1 MGLLVKLQNGDT
13 ALKSLKFG
21 KDRLGGG
28 SSNQPYIKN
37 PIIDNPGQLA
47 QADNDFLLRGGLR
60 APINA
65 IEDVARLTKYMFD
78 FKSPSGLL
86 FIAKQNILSRVSPK
100 TEAAEGAGY
109 AGGALNAGVYTPLS
123 TLLQA
128 GVGFTGTH
136 LNLMG
141 INPFSP
147 MTGVIEDSFLPT
159 LGLKRYEDV
168 VKRKNDASSNQLS
181 INAPTEAARAAQE
194 FLAQNP
200 FVLGLPPFAQKAY
213 DIPPPSVLAEV
224 ANRGDFS
231 NRLLNLWYGKNFNI
245 NLDTNILQYGGG
257 PGSILGVG
265 KTSIKFADNQ
275 RTGVNNPLFSTN
287 KKFFLTGGKTA
298 PSVYIEKT
306 ETGEYK
312 YIDSLNYTTLLGV
325 SKAEGLDEYQTG
337 IDPDTGILTNI
348 FGPQYPYS
356 TLSKSNPTNLSLT
369 GSSGYLVGSPRP
381 KTEINYYNLLGAS
394 KLEGLDEYQTGIDL
408 ITGLSTNIFGP
419 QYPYY
424 TLSKNNPTGQPLTGF
439 DGYQTIKP
447 YQNLTQESD
456 TTYNSPIEDILNNTY
471 DRQLLSPPQFDPN
484 GIAGDAPTFAATSN
498 NTFIPKYSS
507 DNTLRR
513 DYTNEEI
520 NANGGFL
527 WDDFNNPS
535 SNLAHKDGYLADLDK
550 NAGTYKDE
558 LGQIIVFNNGY
569 PGGISP
575 DFRLT
580 PRVKRGLPPL
590 PQSAQNTSVTGNN
603 APNYTK
609 YGTLGDGEV
618 YSRYITDNGALET
631 TTNFSERRFKTL
643 DSIYYKSS
651 DRFKSSFRDSKNLE
665 SIGNDLIQF
674 SIVPI
679 NPTDPTNTLPSFFR
693 AYIDNFSDSYK
704 ASWKSQN
711 YMGRG
716 ESFYK
721 YDSFGRD
728 ISVDFTV
735 AAESYEQM
743 KIHYVF
749 LNNLASSLAPTYTN
763 AGYLA
768 GNLHYLTVGDY
779 VYFQPGIIES
789 MGIDIADESPWAT
802 NLNYPGFEL
811 PMYLKVS
818 LKFTPIHTF
827 RPEMIWTGFEDQ
839 RKFMWQNNR

>member
-1 MGLLVKLQNGDT
+1 MGLLIKLQNGDT

-21 KDRLGGG
+21 RDRLGGG

-37 PIIDNPGQLA
+37 PIIENPGQLN

-147 MTGVIEDSFLPT
+147 MAGVIEDSFLPT

-168 VKRKNDASSNQLS
+168 VKRKNSLDSNQLAIDFPVGANRVANEPS
-181 INAPTEAARAAQE
+181 FKAPYIA
-194 FLAQNP
+194 
-200 FVLGLPPFAQKAY
+200 GLPPFAQIG
-213 DIPPPSVLAEV
+213 DISATLKTLSEV
-224 ANRGDFS
+224 ANVGTFF
-231 NRLLNLWYGKNFNI
+231 NRLLDLWYNKNFNV

-287 KKFFLTGGKTA
+287 KQFFLTGGKTA

-306 ETGEYK
+306 ETGEYT
-312 YIDSLNYTTLLGV
+312 YVDSLNYNNLLGA
-325 SKAEGLDEYQTG
+325 SKLEGLDEYQTG
-337 IDPDTGILTNI
+337 IDPVTGLITNL
-348 FGPQYPYS
+348 FGPQYPYY
-356 TLSKSNPTNLSLT
+356 TLSKDNPTNMSLT
-369 GSSGYLVGSPRP
+369 GSGGYQVGLPRP
-381 KTEINYYNLLGAS
+381 KTEVNYSNLLGAS

-408 ITGLSTNIFGP
+408 TTGLSTNIFGP

-424 TLSKNNPTGQPLTGF
+424 TLSKNNPTGQSLTGF

-471 DRQLLSPPQFDPN
+471 NRQLLSPPQFDPN

-498 NTFIPKYSS
+498 NKFIPKYSS

-520 NANGGFL
+520 NAQGGFL
-527 WDDFNNPS
+527 WDKFSNPS
-535 SNLAHKDGYLADLDK
+535 SDIAHKDGYLADMDK
-550 NAGTYKDE
+550 NAGTYKDDQ
-558 LGQIIVFNNGY
+558 GQIVVFNNGY
-569 PGGISP
+569 PGGIAP

-590 PQSAQNTSVTGNN
+590 QESAQELSLTNSASV
-603 APNYTK
+603 NYLK
-609 YGTLGDGEV
+609 YGTLGQGEV
-618 YSRYITDNGALET
+618 YSRYITDNGSLET

-643 DSIYYKSS
+643 DTIYYKSS
-651 DRFKSSFRDSKNLE
+651 DKYKSSFRDSKNLE

-679 NPTDPTNTLPSFFR
+679 NPSDPTNTLPSFFR

-704 ASWKSQN
+704 ASWKAQN

-749 LNNLASSLAPTYTN
+749 LNNLASSLAPTYTS

-779 VYFQPGIIES
+779 VYSQPGIIES
-789 MGIDIADESPWAT
+789 MGIDIVDESPWAT
-802 NLNYPGFEL
+802 SLNYPGFEL

-827 RPEMIWTGFEDQ
+827 RPEMIWTGFENQ